1 MTTPSRTAPGIPIDL
16 QPQQRPPRDRP
27 AHVKLVLVMVGL
39 PARGKTHI
47 SRRVARYFTWL
58 GYRTRVFNVGNYRRE
73 RLGSQKDHSFFAHGN
88 VEARGARRRVAM
100 ECLDD
105 LVTWMRSEGEIA
117 LYDATNSQVERRAH
131 VAERC
136 RAAGLEVV
144 FVESVC
150 EDERI
155 IESNI
160 RQTKLHMPDY
170 AGMDPDTAVADF
182 RERIAHYAA
191 VYEPVRESEGSF
203 VRIIDV
209 GRKLEIH
216 RIQGYLPS
224 RLVYFLMNIHPI
236 PRPIYLTRHGES
248 LYNVDGRIGG
258 DSGLSPRGE
267 AFASRLARWMDEQV
281 PRASDLV
288 VFTSTL
294 VRTIDTAR
302 WLGRPTVEWRALDE
316 IYAGDCD
323 GMTYDEIRQH
333 DPGAFEARSHD
344 KLNYRYPRGESYR
357 DVIRRLEPVLVEIER
372 EQRPVLVVAHQAVL
386 RALYAYL
393 MDKPSRD
400 CPFLPIPLHTV
411 IRLTP
416 TTYGCDETRIE
427 LGPLT
432 ETRDSKSP
440 PAVR

>member
-1 MTTPSRTAPGIPIDL
+1 MSQPSMPPSSSGALAAP
-16 QPQQRPPRDRP
+16 QRRPRDRP
-27 AHVKLVLVMVGL
+27 ANVKLVLVMVGL

-47 SRRVARYFTWL
+47 ARRAARYLTWL
-58 GYRTRVFNVGNYRRE
+58 GYKTRVFNVGNYRRE
-73 RLGSQKDHSFFAHGN
+73 RLGSQKDHSFFDHEN
-88 VEARGARRRVAM
+88 VDARAARRTVAM

-105 LVTWMRSEGEIA
+105 LVTWMGEGGEIA
-117 LYDATNSQVERRAH
+117 LYDATNSQVERRSV

-136 RAAGLEVV
+136 RSAGFQVV

-150 EDERI
+150 EDPSI

-170 AGMDPDTAVADF
+170 AGMDPDAAVQDF

-191 VYEPVRESEGSF
+191 VYEPVGESEGSF

-216 RIQGYLPS
+216 RIQGYLAS
-224 RLVYFLMNIHPI
+224 RLVYFLMNNHPI

-248 LYNVDGRIGG
+248 LFNVEGRIGG
-258 DSGLSPRGE
+258 DAGLAPRGE
-267 AFASRLARWMDEQV
+267 AFASRLARWFETER
-281 PRASDLV
+281 PTPDLV

-294 VRTIDTAR
+294 VRTVDTAR

-323 GMTYDEIRQH
+323 SMTYDEIREQY
-333 DPGAFEARSHD
+333 PGVVEARSHD
-344 KLNYRYPRGESYR
+344 KLSYRYPRGESYL
-357 DVIRRLEPVLVEIER
+357 DDHRLEPVIIEIER
-372 EQRPVLVVAHQAVL
+372 ERSPVLVIAHQAVL

-393 MDKPSRD
+393 MDKPPRE
-400 CPFLPIPLHTV
+400 CPFLPMPLHTV
-411 IRLTP
+411 IQLTP
-416 TTYGCDETRIE
+416 TTYGCDEARFE
-427 LGPLT
+427 LGPAAD
-432 ETRDSKSP
+432 TRDSKSP
-440 PAVR
+440 PAPPAA

>member
-1 MTTPSRTAPGIPIDL
+1 MTTSSGTIITN
-16 QPQQRPPRDRP
+16 QRRPRDRP
-27 AHVKLVLVMVGL
+27 ANVKLVLVMVGL

-47 SRRVARYFTWL
+47 ARRAARYLTWL
-58 GYRTRVFNVGNYRRE
+58 GYKTRVFNVGNYRRE
-73 RLGSQKDHSFFAHGN
+73 RLGSQKDHSFFDHDN
-88 VEARGARRRVAM
+88 VEARAARRAVAM
-100 ECLDD
+100 QCLDD
-105 LVTWMRSEGEIA
+105 LVTWMTTEGGEIA
-117 LYDATNSQVERRAH
+117 IYDATNSQIERRAT
-131 VAERC
+131 VSERC
-136 RAAGLEVV
+136 RAAGMQVV

-150 EDERI
+150 EDPSI

-160 RQTKLHMPDY
+160 RQTKLRMPDY
-170 AGMDPDTAVADF
+170 AGMDPDAAVQDF

-191 VYEPVRESEGSF
+191 VYQPVQESEGSF

-216 RIQGYLPS
+216 RIQGYLAS

-248 LYNVDGRIGG
+248 LYNVEGRIGG
-258 DSGLSPRGE
+258 DSGLAPRGE
-267 AFASRLARWMDEQV
+267 AFASRLARWFETKI
-281 PRASDLV
+281 PNEKELV

-294 VRTIDTAR
+294 VRTVDTAR

-323 GMTYDEIRQH
+323 GMTYDEIREQH
-333 DPGAFEARSHD
+333 PGEFEARSHD

-357 DVIRRLEPVLVEIER
+357 DVIRRLEPVIVEIER
-372 EQRPVLVVAHQAVL
+372 ERCPILVVGHQAVL

-393 MDKPSRD
+393 MDKPPRD
-400 CPFLPIPLHTV
+400 CPFLSMPLHTV
-411 IRLTP
+411 IELTP
-416 TTYGCDETRIE
+416 TTYGCDEVRFE
-427 LGPLT
+427 LGPDT

-440 PAVR
+440 PAIP

>member
-1 MTTPSRTAPGIPIDL
+1 MT
-16 QPQQRPPRDRP
+16 QQQRHPRDRP

-47 SRRVARYFTWL
+47 ARRAARYLSWL
-58 GYRTRVFNVGNYRRE
+58 GYRTQVFNVGNYRRE
-73 RLGSQKDHSFFAHGN
+73 RLGSQKDHSFFDHDN
-88 VEARGARRRVAM
+88 VDARAARRNVAM

-105 LVTWMRSEGEIA
+105 LVQWMSEQGEIA
-117 LYDATNSQVERRAH
+117 IYDATNSQRERRDM

-136 RAAGLEVV
+136 RAAGMQVV

-150 EDERI
+150 EDPSI

-170 AGMDPDTAVADF
+170 AGMDPAAAVQDF

-191 VYEPVRESEGSF
+191 VYQPVQESEGSF
-203 VRIIDV
+203 IRIIDV
-209 GRKLEIH
+209 GRKLEVH
-216 RIQGYLPS
+216 RIQGYLAS

-248 LYNVDGRIGG
+248 LYNLAGKIGG
-258 DSGLSPRGE
+258 DSGLAPRGE
-267 AFASRLARWMDEQV
+267 AFASRLANWFANEISVQG
-281 PRASDLV
+281 ASELV

-294 VRTIDTAR
+294 VRTVDTAR
-302 WLGRPTVEWRALDE
+302 WLGRATVEWRALDE

-323 GMTYDEIRQH
+323 GLTYDEIREQA
-333 DPGAFEARSHD
+333 PGEFEARSHD

-357 DVIRRLEPVLVEIER
+357 DVIRRLEPVIVEIER
-372 EQRPVLVVAHQAVL
+372 ERNPILVIAHQAVL

-393 MDKPSRD
+393 MDKPPRE
-400 CPFLPIPLHTV
+400 CPFLAMPLHTV
-411 IRLTP
+411 IKLTP
-416 TTYGCDETRIE
+416 TTYGCDEQRFE
-427 LGPLT
+427 LGPT
-432 ETRDSKSP
+432 TDGRDSKSP
-440 PAVR
+440 PAH

>member
-1 MTTPSRTAPGIPIDL
+1 MRCLT
-16 QPQQRPPRDRP
+16 QQQRRPRDRP

-47 SRRVARYFTWL
+47 ARRAARYLSWL
-58 GYRTRVFNVGNYRRE
+58 GYKTRVFNVGNYRRE
-73 RLGSQKDHSFFAHGN
+73 RLGSQKDHSFFDHDN
-88 VEARGARRRVAM
+88 VDARTARRNVAM

-105 LVTWMRSEGEIA
+105 LVLWMSEGGEIA
-117 LYDATNSQVERRAH
+117 IYDATNSQIERRTV
-131 VAERC
+131 VADRC
-136 RAAGLEVV
+136 RLAGMQVV

-150 EDERI
+150 EDPAI

-170 AGMDPDTAVADF
+170 AGMDPDTAVQDF

-203 VRIIDV
+203 VRVIDV

-216 RIQGYLPS
+216 RIQGYLAS

-248 LYNVDGRIGG
+248 LYNVAGKIGG

-267 AFASRLARWMDEQV
+267 AFASRLARWFESE
-281 PRASDLV
+281 RAEGDDLV

-294 VRTIDTAR
+294 VRTVDTAR
-302 WLGRPTVEWRALDE
+302 WLRRPTIEWRALDE

-323 GMTYDEIRQH
+323 GLTYDEIREQH
-333 DPGAFEARSHD
+333 PGEYEARSHD
-344 KLNYRYPRGESYR
+344 KLEYRYPRGESYR
-357 DVIRRLEPVLVEIER
+357 DVIRRLEPVIVEIER
-372 EQRPVLVVAHQAVL
+372 ERSPILVIAHQAVL

-393 MDKPSRD
+393 MDKPPRE
-400 CPFLPIPLHTV
+400 CPFLSMPLHTV
-411 IRLTP
+411 IELTP
-416 TTYGCDETRIE
+416 TTYGCDETRFE
-427 LGPLT
+427 LGPAT
-432 ETRDSKSP
+432 DGRDSKSP
-440 PAVR
+440 PAPV

>member
-1 MTTPSRTAPGIPIDL
+1 MSA
-16 QPQQRPPRDRP
+16 QQRRPRDRP
-27 AHVKLVLVMVGL
+27 ANVKLVLVMVGL

-47 SRRVARYFTWL
+47 ARRAARYLSWL
-58 GYRTRVFNVGNYRRE
+58 GYKTRVFNVGNYRRE
-73 RLGSQKDHSFFAHGN
+73 RLGSQKDHSFFDHDN
-88 VEARGARRRVAM
+88 VEARAARRTVAM

-105 LVTWMRSEGEIA
+105 LVAWMSESGEIA
-117 LYDATNSQVERRAH
+117 IYDATNSQIERRTI

-136 RAAGLEVV
+136 RAAGMQVV

-150 EDERI
+150 EDASI
-155 IESNI
+155 VESNI

-170 AGMDPDTAVADF
+170 AGWDPDRAVQDF

-191 VYEPVRESEGSF
+191 VYQPVGESEGSF

-209 GRKLEIH
+209 GRKLEVH
-216 RIQGYLPS
+216 RIQGYLAS

-248 LYNVDGRIGG
+248 LYNVEARIGG

-267 AFASRLARWMDEQV
+267 AFASRLSRFFESERKHD
-281 PRASDLV
+281 DLV

-302 WLGRPTVEWRALDE
+302 WLGRAAVEWRALDE

-323 GMTYDEIRQH
+323 GMTYDEIRTQY
-333 DPGAFEARSHD
+333 PGEFEARSHD
-344 KLNYRYPRGESYR
+344 KLGYRYPRGESYR
-357 DVIRRLEPVLVEIER
+357 DVIRRLEPVIVEIER
-372 EQRPVLVVAHQAVL
+372 ERSPILVIAHQAVL

-393 MDKPSRD
+393 MDKPPRE
-400 CPFLPIPLHTV
+400 CPFLPVPLHTV
-411 IRLTP
+411 IELVP
-416 TTYGCDETRIE
+416 TTYGCDETRHE
-427 LGPLT
+427 LGPAADA
-432 ETRDSKSP
+432 RDSKAPPP
-440 PAVR
+440 PA

>member
-1 MTTPSRTAPGIPIDL
+1 MSLRR
-16 QPQQRPPRDRP
+16 PQDRP
-27 AHVKLVLVMVGL
+27 AQIKLVLVMVGL

-47 SRRVARYFTWL
+47 ARRAARYLSWL

-73 RLGSQKDHSFFAHGN
+73 RLGSHQDHSFFAHDN
-88 VEARGARRRVAM
+88 VDARLKRRQVAM

-105 LVTWMRSEGEIA
+105 LVSWLDDAGEIA
-117 LYDATNSQVERRAH
+117 IYDATNSQVERRAV

-136 RAAGLEVV
+136 RAAGAQVV

-150 EDERI
+150 EDPSI

-170 AGMDPDTAVADF
+170 AGMDPEAAVEDF
-182 RERIAHYAA
+182 RERIAHYQS
-191 VYEPVRESEGSF
+191 VYEPVRESEGGF
-203 VRIIDV
+203 IRIIDV

-248 LYNVDGRIGG
+248 QFNVEGRIGG
-258 DSGLSPRGE
+258 DSGLAPRGE
-267 AFASRLARWMDEQV
+267 AFASRLASWVE
-281 PRASDLV
+281 AEIGHEELV

-294 VRTIDTAR
+294 ARTIDTAR

-316 IYAGDCD
+316 IWAGDCD
-323 GMTYDEIRQH
+323 GMTYDEIRAQL
-333 DPGAFEARSHD
+333 PGEFEARSLD

-357 DVIRRLEPVLVEIER
+357 DVIRRLEPVIVEIER
-372 EQRPVLVVAHQAVL
+372 QRAPVLVIAHQAVL

-393 MDKPSRD
+393 MDKPPRD
-400 CPFLPIPLHTV
+400 CPFQPMPLHTV
-411 IRLTP
+411 LKLTP
-416 TTYGCDETRIE
+416 TTYACDEQRFE
-427 LGPLT
+427 LGPGT
-432 ETRDSKSP
+432 DTRDSKSP
-440 PAVR
+440 PAPV